1 MTAGRLVRVVVFL
14 IALFASARAWAV
26 SSSLWE
32 TDLKA
37 DFDAGEPDSV
47 SVLPP
52 GRVVLGP
59 KAAETKLDP
68 LFAWTLA
75 EDSKGNVYVGT
86 GSDGKI
92 FRVSSNGEAELF
104 AELELQQV
112 FTLVA
117 GRKGVLYAGGFPEGK
132 IYAVDKEGNISEYF
146 DTGQAAVW
154 SLCLA
159 GDGSLMAGTGDEGQI
174 FKVTAKDEGNLL
186 YDSPERRI
194 LSLLC
199 DTDGTVYAGSE
210 QNGIIY
216 KIGKDERPFVFYD
229 TDLAEITS
237 MTVDDDGN
245 LYAASSPGELFAKIP
260 PRAAPVV
267 PAAGGGAAA
276 GAQHTAQP
284 KGGAAMPGMPA
295 MPSGKKRK
303 CFIYK
308 ISEDGVASKFWQSPN
323 KLIFSLAFDGAD
335 ILAGTG
341 DDGIIY
347 KISKDGEDSKYHKV
361 DQKQV
366 LDMLRLADGRIIA
379 ATGNDA
385 AITVL
390 GEGYA
395 AEGTFLSQVHDA
407 AAVSKWGRVFWESDV
422 PAQTSVFV
430 STRSGNSENPDDT
443 WSDWSREQDG
453 AEGFVPELP
462 VARFVQ
468 FRARLKTSNSNKTP
482 ALEKMTVAY
491 LQKNFAP
498 VVNSINVDGN
508 NDKKNGGGGAAAANK
523 KGAPGM
529 APAGGML
536 AKAAA
541 KASQDGVKA
550 APASHKTKLKIKW
563 KAADKNK
570 DDLEYELYFKG
581 VKEKRWKLIEDEL
594 TAKSHDWDT
603 EAVPDGEYHVKV
615 VASDS
620 PANPEQDGLTDERVS
635 DRFTVD
641 NTPPTVS
648 SLRAS
653 LVRDAGGYKIT
664 GVVSDNLSPVRSAHY
679 SVDAGEWISVFS
691 ADGIFDS
698 RSEKM
703 EFKIGQ
709 LEQGEHTMV
718 LKAVDYYGNI
728 GSGKITFEVK

>member
-1 MTAGRLVRVVVFL
+1 MTVGRLVRGVVFL
-14 IALFASARAWAV
+14 IIFFASARVWAV

-32 TDLKA
+32 TDSKT

-92 FRVSSNGEAELF
+92 FRVSSKGQAELF
-104 AELELQQV
+104 AELELQQI

-146 DTGQAAVW
+146 DTYQDAVW

-174 FKVTAKDEGNLL
+174 FKVTAKDEGNLI

-229 TDLAEITS
+229 TNLAEITS
-237 MTVDDDGN
+237 MTMDDDGN

-267 PAAGGGAAA
+267 PGAAA
-276 GAQHTAQP
+276 GAQHSAQS
-284 KGGAAMPGMPA
+284 KGVAAVPGMPA

-303 CFIYK
+303 CLIYK
-308 ISEDGVASKFWQSPN
+308 ISKDGVASKFWQSPN
-323 KLIFSLAFDGAD
+323 KLIFSLAFDGTN
-335 ILAGTG
+335 ILAGSG

-379 ATGNDA
+379 ATGNNA

-395 AEGTFLSQVHDA
+395 AEGTFISQVHDA

-422 PAQTSVFV
+422 PAQTSVLV
-430 STRSGNSENPDDT
+430 SARSGNSANPDDT
-443 WSDWSREQDG
+443 WSDWSRERDG
-453 AEGFVPELP
+453 AEGFIPELP
-462 VARFVQ
+462 VARFIQ

-482 ALEKMTVAY
+482 VLEKMTVAY

-498 VVNSINVDGN
+498 VVNSISVDGN
-508 NDKKNGGGGAAAANK
+508 DEKKKNGGGGAAAANK

-529 APAGGML
+529 AAAGML
-536 AKAAA
+536 AKGGA

-563 KAADKNK
+563 KAADENT
-570 DDLEYELYFKG
+570 DALEYELYFKG
-581 VKEKRWKLIEDEL
+581 VTEKRWKLIEDEL
-594 TAKSHDWDT
+594 TAKSRDWDT

-615 VASDS
+615 VVSDS
-620 PANPEQDGLTDERVS
+620 PANPEQDVLTDERVS
-635 DRFTVD
+635 DHFTVD
-641 NTPPTVS
+641 NTSPTVS

-653 LVRDAGGYKIT
+653 LVRDTSGYKIT

-679 SVDAGEWISVFS
+679 SIDAGEWTSVFS

-703 EFKIGQ
+703 EFTIGQ
-709 LEQGEHTMV
+709 LEQGEHTIV